1 MMNPEKSPLVFI
13 NYKYR
18 TVFFCYIRSAEFGFT
33 RTVRH
38 KV

>member
-13 NYKYR
+13 NYTSR
-18 TVFFCYIRSAEFGFT
+18 TVFFYIRSAEFGFT
-33 RTVRH
+33 RTLSH

>member
-18 TVFFCYIRSAEFGFT
+18 TVFFVISVAPSLVLLGQ
-33 RTVRH
+33 
-38 KV
+38 